1 MNNKPSRQAPF
12 QSLVTFK
19 NSQGD
24 TARGT
29 LLTIERG
36 TVVFEVYNPYSIVQ
50 LSEVLKDL
58 TIRRGENAVYQ
69 GRAVVSNLVNTGLIL
84 IVSAN
89 FIDPW
94 VPEAR
99 VPGGMWPP

>member
-36 TVVFEVYNPYSIVQ
+36 TVVFEVYHPYSIVQ

-58 TIRRGENAVYQ
+58 TIRRAENAVYQ
-69 GRAVVSNLVNTGLIL
+69 GRRW
-84 IVSAN
+84 SAT
-89 FIDPW
+89 W
-94 VPEAR
+94 STR
-99 VPGGMWPP
+99 GSSSSYPPT